1 MGAFEDSISKILADP
16 EQMEQISALAQSLLG
31 GGSAEEAP
39 PVQMPAAGGMP
50 DAAMLQRLGRLMSAS
65 SASDGRE
72 QALLAAMKPYLSEK
86 RRAKM
91 DRAMQLAHMAKL
103 AQLALS
109 EAGGEDDV

>member
-1 MGAFEDSISKILADP
+1 MFAEALLRLA
-16 EQMEQISALAQSLLG
+16 SSLRRLALCSFNIFRAYFRAALLI
-31 GGSAEEAP
+31 
-39 PVQMPAAGGMP
+39 
-50 DAAMLQRLGRLMSAS
+50 SAS
-65 SASDGRE
+65 SASDSRE

>member
-1 MGAFEDSISKILADP
+1 MDELEERIGRVLNDP
-16 EQMEQISALAQSLLG
+16 EQMERLSSLAQSLLG

-72 QALLAAMKPYLSEK
+72 QALLAAMTPYLSEK